1 MQKVERVRDGLDQA
15 VTEAAS
21 MNMENGRNYLKM
33 IEGNCLSFFLGGGT
47 AIFIDFILYRHQNPM
62 KWRFIGRRLCKCLTL
77 V

>member
-33 IEGNCLSFFLGGGT
+33 IEGNCLSFFLGGE
-47 AIFIDFILYRHQNPM
+47 
-62 KWRFIGRRLCKCLTL
+62 RLFS
-77 V
+77 